1 MDSRDDASTITDI
14 TPSSGRQQ
22 QPPLPWITFTGSS
35 DESPGDFIQMVHRLA
50 FQQGR
55 ANDDRWMA
63 QYASTCFND
72 DALSWYSGLESDT
85 RESWAMLRL
94 ALLRHYPPRSTRFM
108 GSPFASRT
116 SASDTKSYERVG
128 IIKVLDKNSSP
139 LGFVSFDRI
148 SGTTT
153 ITQDMKK
160 SVWMGVSGS
169 CLGAAL
175 LPSARG
181 SSDIAPKELLGIE
194 KEFNIG
200 SGGWRSRNVPSPSPK
215 CSGSRGPS
223 ASRNSYVEI
232 ATWVFAVCEE
242 GEKREARGRP
252 PTLLVKPC
260 LQYPG
265 TSPTCLTKFNT
276 TPEKRRAAAVWYYTK
291 GESELRIKWAGGECE
306 LGGFIHSD
314 TSGEIHFHRLTD
326 MQPDKVKEYIEE
338 DRVRGVPEY
347 RVRTHVFSASGMSS
361 VLIADLVLEQVI
373 TPHLSAKLFVVMN
386 TPAAAPNQL
395 ESGPESDIVPQ
406 VAGTIPWITF
416 GGLPNES
423 SSAFVQCLQ
432 RIGFQQGRGRDDE
445 WMAEYAATCFEG
457 DALSWYAQL
466 DDEIQESWKKL
477 RAKLLQK
484 YPPIA
489 GSSAPPFTI
498 PYPATVPA
506 VTAGGVTSSTN
517 PSQPQGYVGRI
528 EVMANHT
535 VARGYLSFNAT
546 SGIGITTDKD
556 KAVIVSVPSG
566 KASGILQLNMVGRD
580 GCHFAAAE
588 LPAEF
593 ILGPPSSTVQI
604 VYYPTSG
611 LPC

>member
-1 MDSRDDASTITDI
+1 
-14 TPSSGRQQ
+14 
-22 QPPLPWITFTGSS
+22 
-35 DESPGDFIQMVHRLA
+35 
-50 FQQGR
+50 
-55 ANDDRWMA
+55 
-63 QYASTCFND
+63 
-72 DALSWYSGLESDT
+72 
-85 RESWAMLRL
+85 
-94 ALLRHYPPRSTRFM
+94 
-108 GSPFASRT
+108 
-116 SASDTKSYERVG
+116 
-128 IIKVLDKNSSP
+128 
-139 LGFVSFDRI
+139 
-148 SGTTT
+148 
-153 ITQDMKK
+153 MKK

-242 GEKREARGRP
+242 
-252 PTLLVKPC
+252 
-260 LQYPG
+260 G

-566 KASGILQLNMVGRD
+566 KASGILQLNMLNSPDRLLPYLGLALLVPQSEDPNVIPGMLPGVKHSIPEPSTICQSPYR
-580 GCHFAAAE
+580 GNFGNAQLVAFATWTFSACGESKTAALYRRRSRTEVSGTRAAAAVWKYDSKTEEFTMFWLMDDDTECE
-588 LPAEF
+588 LGGQFVEYSINF
-593 ILGPPSSTVQI
+593 VNT
-604 VYYPTSG
+604 
-611 LPC
+611 